1 MLSQRIN
8 DIGLVF
14 SVNIDGRDI
23 HFREWSATDD
33 CIYYFPLATLVDNG
47 NAKFYK
53 HECTVPFGNI
63 YLLDDEDKKVLGIPN
78 VFNKYMRLRGNG
90 MLNSP
95 DFSYSLELL
104 TAIPDGDIISYSRNC
119 NIINYDI

>member
-14 SVNIDGRDI
+14 SVNIDGKNI

-53 HECTVPFGNI
+53 RSEERRVGKEC
-63 YLLDDEDKKVLGIPN
+63 
-78 VFNKYMRLRGNG
+78 
-90 MLNSP
+90 
-95 DFSYSLELL
+95 
-104 TAIPDGDIISYSRNC
+104 
-119 NIINYDI
+119 